1 MLLAK
6 VLKLDR
12 AIFAG
17 NVESILVRGG
27 DNCLKKAAVCSLSL
41 KWLAGSG
48 YGPCWGHWSLCCYTD
63 CRKQVPWWILLLYV
77 QREWRGHYSEIGRNL
92 VTLKSLQIPHPLSW
106 WSQSLYSSFILTPN
120 SMSLGWHSHAAGPS
134 STVDHFCKETK
145 LQVRSVL
152 QLRLPLEGR
161 LVTKVTTI
169 PDAPEWGCF
178 ILERPPN
185 LYSWSV
191 SQYFNSENFMK

>member
-1 MLLAK
+1 MWNPFLSEEGTIVWKGLQYVHSAWSGW
-6 VLKLDR
+6 LGQ
-12 AIFAG
+12 AMA
-17 NVESILVRGG
+17 LVG
-27 DNCLKKAAVCSLSL
+27 
-41 KWLAGSG
+41 
-48 YGPCWGHWSLCCYTD
+48 GHWSLCCYID

-120 SMSLGWHSHAAGPS
+120 SVSLGWHSHAGPS

-178 ILERPPN
+178 VLERPPN

>member
-1 MLLAK
+1 MFTQPEVAGWVRLWPLL
-6 VLKLDR
+6 
-12 AIFAG
+12 G
-17 NVESILVRGG
+17 SLV
-27 DNCLKKAAVCSLSL
+27 S
-41 KWLAGSG
+41 
-48 YGPCWGHWSLCCYTD
+48 
-63 CRKQVPWWILLLYV
+63 LLLHWLQKASALMNPIIV
-77 QREWRGHYSEIGRNL
+77 CAERWRGHYSEIGRNL

-120 SMSLGWHSHAAGPS
+120 SVSLGWHSHAGPS